1 MISKYE
7 ILNDLLRYLKE
18 SNKNS
23 FGYENDKLISYK
35 EAQILLDY
43 IKKLKK
49 EIKEIKS
56 FIGDTDLIN
65 TINAKNNTNK
75 ILIKEKKEL
84 QQLINEIKE
93 YCEEI
98 ESRSIDYT
106 DTDYDLGQDNVAR
119 DILRKIRGEDNE
131 SN

>member
-65 TINAKNNTNK
+65 TINAKT
-75 ILIKEKKEL
+75 IQIK
-84 QQLINEIKE
+84 
-93 YCEEI
+93 
-98 ESRSIDYT
+98 
-106 DTDYDLGQDNVAR
+106 
-119 DILRKIRGEDNE
+119 
-131 SN
+131 